1 MSLARINVKFTADL
15 KQFSTE
21 MQTAVRE
28 VQKQGKKLQDIG
40 KNLSIG
46 ITAPFTALSG
56 ISLVNFD
63 AQAKSIA
70 QVETGL
76 LSTGN
81 AAGKTSE
88 ELQQLAQQLQNN
100 SLFGDETI
108 LKDVTAQLLTFTQI
122 TGQEFDR
129 AQQAVLDLATRLDGD
144 LKSSAIQVGKALN
157 DPIKGV
163 TALSKAGV
171 QFSEEQKKT
180 IKALVDTNNTAA
192 AQRLILKELEVQYG
206 GSAAAAAKVGTG
218 PLKQL
223 QNQLSDVTEEFG
235 AIIAEGIAPAIR
247 KLSELATS
255 FSKLSPETKKFILIF
270 GGIAAAVGPVL
281 LTLGTLIRTFPILIA
296 NIKLATASLA
306 TLSAFAAANPF
317 ILIGLA
323 VGALVGTLALLNNK
337 TREYVKE
344 QSAVQ
349 NITEKVNKN
358 LDDERAKINQLLSV
372 ARDEK
377 RTREDRLKAIR
388 ELNKISPEYLG
399 NLKLEKINT
408 EETTAQIEKYIDALK
423 KKYRAQAAEEEIAR
437 ITKELFEIEKGRLK
451 LATAREEAQKKL
463 NQSGENNVAAI
474 TAVNTQLEKGNI
486 LYNARENFLK
496 NELAAIEGLINGYG
510 VVEDELVKTGDAAKR
525 VKIEPIRLDVKGT
538 TGTIGELD
546 RQIDKLREFQT
557 EVSTTSDLYQ
567 LAQKEIEKLEIQIQ
581 IKKEGYTSL
590 LKLGDALT
598 STVTK
603 AQVTA
608 QAVELMNN
616 RISESFSQVLSNAA
630 SEFVAGM
637 AELVGQLASGAASF
651 GDVGKFILTSIAD
664 LIVQLGKAAI
674 QIGTGMLAVKAAFK
688 SPFGAIAAGAALV
701 VFGTLLKSTLPK
713 DFQRFQ
719 NGGVVGGSSFY
730 GDKILARVNSGELI
744 LNQQQQKKLYSQLE
758 NSGVAMAVDI
768 SVDEIRLD
776 GDTIRIA
783 LARNAK
789 KINRR

>member
-56 ISLVNFD
+56 LSVVNFD
-63 AQAKSIA
+63 AQAKAIA

-76 LSTGN
+76 QSTGN

-88 ELQQLAQQLQNN
+88 ELQKLASQLQNN

-144 LKSSAIQVGKALN
+144 LKGAAIQVGKALN
-157 DPIKGV
+157 DPVKGV

-192 AQRLILKELEVQYG
+192 AQRLILKELEKQYG

-218 PLKQL
+218 PLQQL
-223 QNQLSDVTEEFG
+223 KNQLGDITEEFG
-235 AIIAEGIAPAIR
+235 AMIVNGIAPAVR
-247 KLSELATS
+247 RLSELAKS
-255 FSKLSPETKKFILIF
+255 FAALSPETKKFIFIVS
-270 GGIAAAVGPVL
+270 GIAAAVGPVL
-281 LTLGTLIRTFPILIA
+281 LTLGTLMRTFPVLIA
-296 NIKLATASLA
+296 NIKLATSSLA
-306 TLSAFAAANPF
+306 ALSAFAATNPF
-317 ILIGLA
+317 VLIGLA
-323 VGALVGTLALLNNK
+323 VGALVGAFALLTNK

-399 NLKLEKINT
+399 NLRLEKINT

-423 KKYRAQAAEEEIAR
+423 KKYRAQAAEEEIKR
-437 ITKELFEIEKGRLK
+437 ITKELFEIEKSRLK

-463 NQSGENNVAAI
+463 NQAGENNVAAI
-474 TAVNTQLEKGNI
+474 TAVNAQLEKGNI
-486 LYNARENFLK
+486 LFDARERFLL
-496 NELAAIEGLINGYG
+496 NELESIEKLINGYG
-510 VVEDELVKTGDAAKR
+510 VLDDELVKTGESAKR
-525 VKIEPIRLDVKGT
+525 IKVEPIKLDVKGT
-538 TGTIGELD
+538 RNTIAELEE
-546 RQIDKLREFQT
+546 QIDKLREFQRT
-557 EVSTTSDLYQ
+557 VSTTAETWK
-567 LAQKEIEKLEIQIQ
+567 LAQAEIEKLEIA
-581 IKKEGYTSL
+581 IKIKEEGFTSL
-590 LKLGDALT
+590 LKIGEELKA
-598 STVTK
+598 TVSR
-603 AQVTA
+603 ADITA
-608 QAVELMNN
+608 KAVEDMNK

-630 SEFVAGM
+630 AEFVSGM
-637 AELVGQLASGAASF
+637 AELIGQLASGAANF
-651 GDVGKFILTSIAD
+651 GQVGKFILTSIAD
-664 LIVQLGKAAI
+664 LIVQLGKSAI
-674 QIGTGMLAVKAAFK
+674 QIGTAMLAVKAAFK
-688 SPFGAIAAGAALV
+688 NPFGAIAAGSALV
-701 VFGTLLKSTLPK
+701 IFGTLLKSTLPK

-719 NGGVVGGSSFY
+719 NGGIVGGSSQF

-744 LNQQQQKKLYSQLE
+744 LNQRQQKKLWQQLE
-758 NSGVAMAVDI
+758 NNGLAMAVDI
-768 SVDEIRLD
+768 SVDDIVLD
-776 GDTIRIA
+776 GDKIRIA

-789 KINRR
+789 KITRR